1 MKFIIL
7 LILLAG
13 CIQNSQ
19 LSNEEIKELETVIS
33 NLITLQS
40 GQQVN
45 VKYKNQ
51 GVKSGLIEVN
61 FTISQGTISQDIS
74 IYLTQDKKYIAYFL
88 QDYQQLKELTSF
100 NKTSETKELDYPD
113 FLDKKMALGNTN
125 ANIILIEFSDYECPF
140 CARFE
145 SETLPLIKSDWIDKG
160 KVVMYYAHY
169 PLPIHPKAIPA
180 ALASYCAEQ
189 QNKFWEYSNS
199 IFKNINKLNSDED
212 YVKLAQELNLD
223 TDKFRNC
230 LKTTDKSFYYP
241 EFQYGSSIGITGT
254 PGFLVISKQASLE
267 KVKKAASYVQGS
279 VAKFGNYYGIVFSG
293 AYPYTQFNLMLKEL
307 E

>member
-1 MKFIIL
+1 MKFVIL

-19 LSNEEIKELETVIS
+19 LSNQEIKELEAVIS

-61 FTISQGTISQDIS
+61 FTISQGALSQDIP
-74 IYLTQDKKYIAYFL
+74 IYLTQDKKYIAYL

-113 FLDKKMALGNTN
+113 FLNKKTALGNTN

-145 SETLPLIKSDWIDKG
+145 SETLPSIKSDWIDKG

-230 LKTTDKSFYYP
+230 LKTTDKSFYYR

-267 KVKKAASYVQGS
+267 KVEKAASYVRGS

-307 E
+307 Q

>member
-19 LSNEEIKELETVIS
+19 LSNEEIKELEAVIS

-40 GQQVN
+40 GQQVD

-61 FTISQGTISQDIS
+61 FTISQGTLSQDIP
-74 IYLTQDKKYIAYFL
+74 IYLTPDKKYIAYL
-88 QDYQQLKELTSF
+88 QDYEQLKELTSF
-100 NKTSETKELDYPD
+100 KTSENKELDYPD
-113 FLDKKMALGNTN
+113 FLDKKTALGNPN

-145 SETLPLIKSDWIDKG
+145 IETFPSIKSDWIDKG

-189 QNKFWEYSNS
+189 QNKFWEYSNF

-212 YVKLAQELNLD
+212 YVKLAQEFNLD

-254 PGFLVISKQASLE
+254 PGFLIISKQASLE
-267 KVKKAASYVQGS
+267 KVKKAASYVRGS

>member
-1 MKFIIL
+1 MKFAIL

-19 LSNEEIKELETVIS
+19 LSNEEIKELEAVIS

-40 GQQVN
+40 GQQVD

-61 FTISQGTISQDIS
+61 FTISQGTLSQDIS
-74 IYLTQDKKYIAYFL
+74 IYLTPDKKYIVYL
-88 QDYQQLKELTSF
+88 QDYQQLKELASF
-100 NKTSETKELDYPD
+100 KTSETKELDYPN
-113 FLDKKMALGNTN
+113 FLDKKTALGNPN

-169 PLPIHPKAIPA
+169 PLPFHQKAIPA

-199 IFKNINKLNSDED
+199 IFKNINKLNNDED
-212 YVKLAQELNLD
+212 YVKLAQEFNLD

>member
-61 FTISQGTISQDIS
+61 FTISQGTLSQDIP
-74 IYLTQDKKYIAYFL
+74 IYLTQDKKYIVYL

-100 NKTSETKELDYPD
+100 KTSETKELDYPN
-113 FLDKKMALGNTN
+113 FLDKKTALGNTN

-169 PLPIHPKAIPA
+169 PLPFHQKAIPA
-180 ALASYCAEQ
+180 AIASYCAEQ

-267 KVKKAASYVQGS
+267 KVEKAASYVRGS